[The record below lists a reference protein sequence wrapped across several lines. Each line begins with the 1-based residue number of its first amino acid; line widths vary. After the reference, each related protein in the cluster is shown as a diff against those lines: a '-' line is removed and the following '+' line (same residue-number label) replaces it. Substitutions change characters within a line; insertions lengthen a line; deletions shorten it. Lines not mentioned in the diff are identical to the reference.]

1 MSLINKAQF
10 NNFEKN
16 IFLTFN
22 TITMGFFKSL
32 TKGLA
37 SVVGGELGD
46 IAGDAVGDIAGD
58 AVSDAIGDKAS
69 ETISDAASS
78 YAKDAAN
85 KATSKATEKAVDHVA
100 DELTTEFSQT
110 PQQAQQMPP
119 TPQQQM
125 QPMPQQQM
133 PPMPQQQMPPMPQ
146 QQNNG
151 QMYNAKIENLINAAL
166 ADGELT
172 EKEKQILYKNAQMSG
187 IDLDEFEMVL
197 EAKLFEKK
205 QEMQTKAQAQAAAN
219 AQIQQT
225 AAPKSTKY
233 GDVNKCPSCGA
244 MIETFSTHCP
254 QCGFEFS
261 GIEAS
266 ASFTKL
272 MRELD
277 AAEATRKAQGMK
289 EMMFG
294 QLGDPVTNRKKA
306 IISNFPIPTTKAD
319 ILEFTT
325 MAAPLAQKKG
335 SFFTANHPDNKA
347 HNDLVGAWQDKLKQ
361 IVIKARLSMKED
373 KQTIAE
379 IEKIVRESGIKI

>member
-1 MSLINKAQF
+1 
-10 NNFEKN
+10 
-16 IFLTFN
+16 
-22 TITMGFFKSL
+22 MGFFKSL

-119 TPQQQM
+119 
-125 QPMPQQQM
+125 
-133 PPMPQQQMPPMPQ
+133 MPQ

-205 QEMQTKAQAQAAAN
+205 QEMQTKAQAQAVAN

-277 AAEATRKAQGMK
+277 AAEATRKAPGMK